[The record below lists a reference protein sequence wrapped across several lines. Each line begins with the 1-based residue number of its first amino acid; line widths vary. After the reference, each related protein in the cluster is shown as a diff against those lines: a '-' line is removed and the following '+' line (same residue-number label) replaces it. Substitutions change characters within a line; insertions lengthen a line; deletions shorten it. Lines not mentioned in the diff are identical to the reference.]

1 MSNDTKNT
9 EISSSVPDEVSSVTQ
24 KTFSYSSPFSDEVS
38 ISELRSHKRIE
49 ISMVVDGNGIHRI
62 LEQNVPCKVGD
73 IYIVNSN
80 VPHGYFAAEDGKS
93 ISVRTLLL
101 SPSDWFDADISN
113 PSSQHF
119 CYGVFSENGAV
130 AYAMLTHDVL
140 DKIISICDDI
150 SWETERQKDRWCDAV
165 RAHFSLLFIT
175 LGRYINSAIKNIP
188 DISATAWNAVSG
200 IMAAVAENYGDHTLT
215 LDTFAK
221 LFYTNKSNLS
231 RSFKQIT
238 GEYFS
243 DYLRRVRLDRA
254 CSMLKDTDMTVEQ
267 IMKRCGMRDA
277 TSFYKVFGEYTG
289 MTPNKY
295 RKINKI
301 GEKAMNILNEIS
313 ENLQRG
319 KAKVVKEY
327 VQQAIDEGL
336 DAETILT
343 DGLLA
348 GMNIIGEKFKK
359 NEIYVPEVLIAARAM
374 NMGTQLLK
382 PLLAEGSMTSKGKV
396 CIGTV
401 QGDLHDIGKNLVK
414 MMMEGKGLE
423 VVDLGTDV
431 SAEVFV
437 KTAIEENCQ
446 VICCSA
452 LLTTTM
458 GVMEDVVKAAEAAG
472 IREKVKIMIGG
483 APLNEEYCRKI
494 GADCYTVDAASAA
507 DAAIELCKN

>member
-9 EISSSVPDEVSSVTQ
+9 EISSHAPDTYNLVTQ

-49 ISMVVDGNGIHRI
+49 ISMVIDGNGIHRI

-93 ISVRTLLL
+93 LTVRTLLL
-101 SPSDWFDADISN
+101 SPLDWFDSDISN

-130 AYAMLTHDVL
+130 AYAMLTHDIL
-140 DKIISICDDI
+140 DKVISVCDDVL
-150 SWETERQKDRWCDAV
+150 WEAEHQNDRWRDAI

-188 DISATAWNAVSG
+188 DISTAAWNAVSG
-200 IMAAVAENYGDHTLT
+200 IMASVAENYGDPMLT

-254 CSMLKDTDMTVEQ
+254 CSMLKDTDMKVEQ
-267 IMKRCGMRDA
+267 IMKMCGMRDA

-348 GMNIIGEKFKK
+348 GMSIIGEKFKN

-382 PLLAEGSMTSKGKV
+382 PLLAEGKMGEKGKV

-431 SAEVFV
+431 APETFV

-458 GVMEDVVKAAEAAG
+458 SVMEDVVKAAEAAG
-472 IREKVKIMIGG
+472 IRDKVKIMIGG

-507 DAAIELCKN
+507 DAAVELCKK